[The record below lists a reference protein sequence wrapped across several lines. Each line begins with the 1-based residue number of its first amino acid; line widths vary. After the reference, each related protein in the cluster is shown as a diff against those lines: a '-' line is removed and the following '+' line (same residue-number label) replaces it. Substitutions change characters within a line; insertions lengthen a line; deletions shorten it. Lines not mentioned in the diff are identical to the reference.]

1 LNSFQGMPKSQEMM
15 RSFLMGLLIPGEKF
29 DPPVTAAEAQ
39 QYETL
44 TKQLIKISAAAAYP
58 FSARERLQDKVSS
71 YLDDL
76 VHETGDN
83 VLQAEASAMVV
94 RTLLSNVLKD
104 PFAARYR
111 HVNLANAVIAAKV
124 GRYSACRAILK
135 SVGFVSTSMASDND
149 GMVIGQGETLV
160 NVAPLAIAR
169 DAIDKWI
176 DKRRY
181 ELAKAARV
189 ERDEAARV
197 LVQEDLARREAAAA
211 EEADEEDDEEEEEDD
226 DIANRCTIKVRLD
239 GKKKIHEIEINADE
253 PIRELLQRI
262 PGHDSSSETM
272 DNVQIICAAKRLIL
286 KFNDETAMNKTFR
299 SYGFYPTASLV
310 VKGSAT
316 VEASTAPKLA
326 DRASK
331 NLKKKKR
338 GTHTMQSVGIYGKD
352 DNAKGELIDG
362 GGGVLYEQDVTDDEE
377 EVTPGASPEE
387 ETNIESG
394 SDEEEQE

>member
-1 LNSFQGMPKSQEMM
+1 
-15 RSFLMGLLIPGEKF
+15 
-29 DPPVTAAEAQ
+29 
-39 QYETL
+39 
-44 TKQLIKISAAAAYP
+44 
-58 FSARERLQDKVSS
+58 
-71 YLDDL
+71 
-76 VHETGDN
+76 
-83 VLQAEASAMVV
+83 
-94 RTLLSNVLKD
+94 
-104 PFAARYR
+104 
-111 HVNLANAVIAAKV
+111 
-124 GRYSACRAILK
+124 
-135 SVGFVSTSMASDND
+135 
-149 GMVIGQGETLV
+149 VIGQGETLV

-211 EEADEEDDEEEEEDD
+211 EEEDEEDDEGEEDE
-226 DIANRCTIKVRLD
+226 DIANMCTIKVRLD

-262 PGHDSSSETM
+262 PGHDASSETM

-286 KFNDETAMNKTFR
+286 KFDDENAMNKTFR

-310 VKGSAT
+310 VKGSST
-316 VEASTAPKLA
+316 VDASSSSTAPKLA

-331 NLKKKKR
+331 QLKKKKR

-377 EVTPGASPEE
+377 EEAAPKTCASPEE
-387 ETNIESG
+387 ATNQESG
-394 SDEEEQE
+394 ADEEEQE